1 MKTLN
6 IPLSDDQ
13 QRLLREHAAKNGEDP
28 TAYARRLIEEA
39 IEREE
44 IEAKLEEGL
53 ASGSLGEMTDAD
65 WERIQLEVE
74 RRVVERRGA

>member
-1 MKTLN
+1 MTILN

-13 QRLLREHAAKNGEDP
+13 QRLLVERAAKSGEDP

-44 IEAKLEEGL
+44 VEEKLIEGL

-65 WERIQLEVE
+65 WEGIEREVE
-74 RRVVERRGA
+74 RRVAERRRA